1 MKKIFFFFLISLYLY
16 SEGIPYKGPIL
27 ISPIFAQEF
36 DFPRAYQDYLYTYN
50 QYRPAHQNYI
60 AARSAYLTYKT
71 LTAKTEAMSKTLK
84 MLQLRDEAIR
94 TYLTALRLKLAETT
108 GISNYEQTVLYLKLD
123 SEVNWYFKHRDA
135 LPSAGTLEDLVKS
148 SAEAEDQFK
157 KTEVLAYQALGTILS
172 GKEEALRDR
181 IREEIR
187 KINDKLAEIRQ
198 RGDKDTAVLERWTLE
213 AENKLTRSQEKQY
226 EAQQKLA
233 KLKPTDRDKQ
243 KKYNE
248 ARSLFRESH
257 QYLKEA
263 NSYLKELVREVKRAD

>member
-1 MKKIFFFFLISLYLY
+1 MKRLPILFLIFTLLLFY
-16 SEGIPYKGPIL
+16 SFTL
-27 ISPIFAQEF
+27 VNAQEF
-36 DFPRAYQDYLYTYN
+36 DFNRAYQDYLYTYG
-50 QYRPAHQNYI
+50 QYHTAHKDYL
-60 AARSAYLTYKT
+60 AARSAWLTYKT
-71 LTAKTEAMSKTLK
+71 LTAKTEAMTETLK
-84 MLQLRDEAIR
+84 MLQLRDEAVR

-123 SEVNWYFKHRDA
+123 NEISWYLNHRDT

-148 SAEAEDQFK
+148 SSEAEKQYG
-157 KTEVLAYQALGTILS
+157 KTEVLAYQTLGTILA

-181 IREEIR
+181 LKEEIG
-187 KINDKLAEIRQ
+187 KLNDKIAEIRQ
-198 RGDKDTAVLERWTLE
+198 RGDKETATLERWILE
-213 AENKLTRSQEKQY
+213 AENKLTRSQEKQF

-233 KLKPTDRDKQ
+233 KLKVGDRNKQ

-263 NSYLKELVREVKRAD
+263 HSYLKELIREVKRAD